1 MKKPPFLLFAALLVA
16 ISAPGAFAS
25 LGTSGLPTDTG
36 FQMIYNFITG
46 EYAYLASIAGVV
58 VGFVTLYYGGD
69 MNGFVRTIILMVCLA
84 CIVLGA
90 PSFLS
95 AITGKGALIA

>member
-1 MKKPPFLLFAALLVA
+1 
-16 ISAPGAFAS
+16 
-25 LGTSGLPTDTG
+25 
-36 FQMIYNFITG
+36 MI
-46 EYAYLASIAGVV
+46 